1 MGDIIIRV
9 VVGVGDGDVVVAGTG
24 EEIENDDGIL
34 IYVALED
41 SNLLLVVVGV
51 HGVVGLVVVNLVGDE
66 VCRSLLA
73 LCCTLVRSIFSCV
86 RVFSLSLVILLLVV
100 VVVVFVLV
108 DGVAGDVDDDDV
120 VGEDVD
126 TTSIISSN
134 GSSSS

>member
-9 VVGVGDGDVVVAGTG
+9 VVGVGDGVVVVAGTG
-24 EEIENDDGIL
+24 EEIENDDGIV
-34 IYVALED
+34 IFVSLED
-41 SNLLLVVVGV
+41 SNLLLLVVGV
-51 HGVVGLVVVNLVGDE
+51 HGVVGLVVGNVGEAE

-100 VVVVFVLV
+100 VVVVFVV
-108 DGVAGDVDDDDV
+108 DGDVASDVDVDND
-120 VGEDVD
+120 D
-126 TTSIISSN
+126 TTSMLSN